1 MNIHTGD
8 FHQQHY
14 SVLIADD
21 NRFIRAFLRDILL
34 QDGYEIIEAC
44 NGLETIAVFQEHLP
58 DLILLDV
65 IMPEIDGCSV
75 CAKIRGLA
83 SGKQV
88 PILMLTSREDNETI
102 DHAFRVGANDYI
114 TKDFNPTV
122 LRYRIKRL
130 LQAQNDRKIVSHL
143 AWLERLN
150 VIGEMAAS
158 IGHEVRNPITTVRG
172 FLQHLSQKKDLGKY
186 TSYFDLMIE
195 ELDRANDII
204 TEFLSLAKDKAMVFL
219 PAGLNDIINEFIPVL
234 QANAL
239 LNDCSIELKLTEIPD
254 VLLDKQS
261 IRQLILNLTRNSIEA
276 MPQGGRITIST
287 YCQARKVVL
296 MVADEGMGIPEEL
309 MDKLGT
315 PFISSKDTGVG
326 LGLAICYR
334 IVQRHDATIS
344 VESDKGKG
352 TTFTIGFNLP
362 KC

>member
-1 MNIHTGD
+1 M
-8 FHQQHY
+8 
-14 SVLIADD
+14 LIADD

-44 NGLETIAVFQEHLP
+44 NGLETMAVFQEYLP

-65 IMPEIDGCSV
+65 IMPQIDGCSV

-102 DHAFRVGANDYI
+102 DQAFRVGANDYI

-130 LQAQNDRKIVSHL
+130 LQAENDRKIVAHL
-143 AWLERLN
+143 AWLERMN

-158 IGHEVRNPITTVRG
+158 IGHEVRNPMTTVRG
-172 FLQHLSQKKDLGKY
+172 FLQHLGQKKDLSKY
-186 TSYFDLMIE
+186 ASYFELMIE
-195 ELDRANDII
+195 ELDRANSII
-204 TEFLSLAKDKAMVFL
+204 SEFLSLAKDKAMMFV
-219 PAGLNDIINEFIPVL
+219 PTSLNDIFTEFLPVL

-239 LNDCSIELKLTEIPD
+239 LNNCSIDLKLAEIPEI
-254 VLLDKQS
+254 LLDKQS

-276 MPQGGRITIST
+276 MPEGGRITIST
-287 YCQARKVVL
+287 YCQAKKVMMVL
-296 MVADEGMGIPEEL
+296 SDEGTGIPDDL

-315 PFISSKDTGVG
+315 PFTSSKETGVG

-334 IVQRHDATIS
+334 IAQRHDAMIS

-352 TTFTIGFNLP
+352 TTFTIAFNLP
-362 KC
+362 K